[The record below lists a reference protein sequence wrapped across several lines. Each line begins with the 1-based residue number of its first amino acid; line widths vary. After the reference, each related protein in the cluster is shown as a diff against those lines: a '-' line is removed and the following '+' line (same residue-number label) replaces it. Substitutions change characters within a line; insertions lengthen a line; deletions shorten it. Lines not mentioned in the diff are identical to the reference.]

1 MRFRRRTDQEKLE
14 KFGTTKAKE
23 YAEDEAIKGM
33 IYAQDLREKHKW
45 IRWIPLFVIGG
56 IILLIMILL

>member
-14 KFGTTKAKE
+14 KFGTTKAKD

-33 IYAQDLREKHKW
+33 LYANELRTKYPFIKY
-45 IRWIPLFVIGG
+45 IP
-56 IILLIMILL
+56 IIVAVTILILIMTLG